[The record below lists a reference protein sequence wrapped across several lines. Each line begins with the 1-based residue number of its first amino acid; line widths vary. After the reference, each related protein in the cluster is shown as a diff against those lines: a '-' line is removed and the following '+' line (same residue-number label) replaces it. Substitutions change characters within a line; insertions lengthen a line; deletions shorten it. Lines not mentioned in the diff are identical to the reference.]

1 MGHNKAKYKRTEK
14 QRTKTEKGGQKMSYI
29 HVCMG
34 ALPDCKN
41 MNSYGVICVECNL
54 CGRFDPPKQEKQD
67 KEKRHEKEKN
77 TCLETRR
84 ACAEKSKEPALAKE
98 IKKNLGHA

>member
-1 MGHNKAKYKRTEK
+1 MAELEKNK
-14 QRTKTEKGGQKMSYI
+14 I
-29 HVCMG
+29 HMHICMG

-41 MNSYGVICVECNL
+41 TDSYGVICVECNL